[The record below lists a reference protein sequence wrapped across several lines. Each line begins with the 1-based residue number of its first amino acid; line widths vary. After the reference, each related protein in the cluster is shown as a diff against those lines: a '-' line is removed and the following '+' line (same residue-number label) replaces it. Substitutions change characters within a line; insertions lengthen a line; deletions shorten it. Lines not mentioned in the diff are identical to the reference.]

1 MLEKIN
7 RDLSLRISLL
17 AVLSMTT
24 LLVLSLSVMLVK
36 TKEAIMEDAEK
47 RAENTLQGTSENI
60 DNILLS
66 VEETAGNMLFNMMY
80 YLGRPERM
88 YTYCQQLIEANPYV
102 TGCVIAMQPGYYKQ
116 EPYFMV
122 YMHRLETSDQPG
134 SDSPII
140 RDNRL
145 PTRPYFEQTWWRKA
159 HNERHA
165 IWLNPQEDSETGD
178 EPFISYCMPIPDA
191 NMKTIGVVRMD
202 VSMGLLS
209 NIVAA
214 AKPSTHSFCAV
225 LDKDGSF
232 IVHPNGSH
240 LIPHTADKLQGE
252 SLKKVVDD
260 MKSGKSSHNILNFND
275 NQYYAFYK
283 PFMHAKAP
291 YRVNEN
297 SGWSIGIAY
306 SVDDIYSEYN
316 SVFKMAVTL
325 GFMGLVLMFV
335 FALIILRHQL
345 KPLSTLSNQA
355 KRIAL
360 GHYDRQ
366 LPKNKRHDEVG
377 RLHNGVERMQ
387 LALAKHIGELEQ
399 QINMLH
405 ERNKVLHKAYNQA
418 RKADLLKVA
427 FLHNVTN
434 QMIKPAQDID
444 NYVEQ
449 LRQMDGNT
457 EGQTAATLAD
467 SIQEN
472 GYSIT
477 KTLNHILSL
486 SEEDMRREVE
496 SHE

>member
-1 MLEKIN
+1 M
-7 RDLSLRISLL
+7 
-17 AVLSMTT
+17 AT
-24 LLVLSLSVMLVK
+24 LLVLSLTIMLVK
-36 TKEAIMEDAEK
+36 TKDAIMEDAEK
-47 RAENTLQGTSENI
+47 RSENTLQGTSENI

-66 VEETAGNMLFNMMY
+66 VEETAGNILFNMVC
-80 YLGRPERM
+80 YLNQPERM
-88 YTYCQQLIEANPYV
+88 YTYCQQLIESNPYV
-102 TGCVIAMQPGYYKQ
+102 TGCVIAMQPGYYK
-116 EPYFMV
+116 EAPYFMV

-134 SDSPII
+134 SDSPIV

-145 PTRPYFEQTWWRKA
+145 TTRPYYEQAWWRKT
-159 HNERHA
+159 HHERCA
-165 IWLNPQEDSETGD
+165 TWMNPQEDSETD
-178 EPFISYCMPIPDA
+178 EEPFISYCMPIPDA
-191 NMKTIGVVRMD
+191 KMKPIGVIRMD

-240 LIPHTADKLQGE
+240 LIPHTADKLHGE

-260 MKSGKSSHNILNFND
+260 MKSGNSSHNIIDFNG
-275 NQYYAFYK
+275 NSYYAFYK

-291 YRVNEN
+291 YRTNVN

-306 SVDDIYSEYN
+306 SVDDIYNEYN
-316 SVFKMAVTL
+316 SVFKMAMTL

-345 KPLSTLSNQA
+345 KPLSALSNQA

-360 GHYDRQ
+360 GHYDHQ

-377 RLHNGVERMQ
+377 RLQNGVERMQ
-387 LALAKHIGELEQ
+387 LALAKQIGELEQ
-399 QINMLH
+399 NTNTLH

-418 RKADLLKVA
+418 RKAEFLKVA

-444 NYVEQ
+444 NYVEK
-449 LRQMDGNT
+449 LKLMDGNT
-457 EGQTAATLAD
+457 DKQTAAILAEG
-467 SIQEN
+467 IQEN
-472 GYSIT
+472 GNSIT
-477 KTLNHILSL
+477 KTLNHILNL
-486 SEEDMRREVE
+486 SEEDMRKEVE